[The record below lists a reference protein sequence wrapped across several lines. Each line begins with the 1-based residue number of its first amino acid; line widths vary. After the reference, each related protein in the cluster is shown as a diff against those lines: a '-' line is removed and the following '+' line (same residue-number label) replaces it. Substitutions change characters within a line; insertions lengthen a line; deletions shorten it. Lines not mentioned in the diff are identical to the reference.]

1 MTSENKNL
9 PKKILD
15 REYLHSVSRIGDRLK
30 MLKRDVVKMK
40 DELCYMEEDI
50 QLLADAF
57 DTLFTDLISEIKEK
71 IDYPTE
77 EI

>member
-1 MTSENKNL
+1 
-9 PKKILD
+9 
-15 REYLHSVSRIGDRLK
+15 LK